1 MSLIFTY
8 KTNGPSSINTNRTI
22 LNNGST
28 NAVHGNPFKP
38 NTMTQGSEFSNARA
52 IYTKDG
58 GGGKRADYS
67 SSDVTY
73 LKKLNAIGKSSK
85 KITLPADA
93 EMTYRSKDNNFK
105 NSRLKKCRSGGCV
118 APKKKGALN
127 EEQINAIHGDPVLYP
142 KFVAP
147 FLNQS
152 GLPNP
157 LSGSEGFNNL
167 ANGLLLNEFW
177 NKGAAGGAGSI
188 SDSV

>member
-8 KTNGPSSINTNRTI
+8 KTNGPSSVNTNKTI

-52 IYTKDG
+52 IYTKDA

-85 KITLPADA
+85 KVTLPADA

-127 EEQINAIHGDPVLYP
+127 EAQIYGIHGDPL
-142 KFVAP
+142 AP
-147 FLNQS
+147 ATYIRPDLQ
-152 GLPNP
+152 
-157 LSGSEGFNNL
+157 GFNNL
-167 ANGLLLNEFW
+167 ADGYLLNEFW